1 MHAIRLHAFGP
12 AENLRYEEVDDP
24 EPEAGQVRIAV
35 SAAGVHLIDTSLR
48 AGQQMGPFPLPDL
61 PAIPGGRLPAPSTGL
76 ARVSRRRGSEH
87 ASWPTSA
94 RQAAATPPGRFAT
107 SSGSMSSPR
116 ALPTRPR

>member
-24 EPEAGQVRIAV
+24 EPGAGQVRIAV

-48 AGQQMGPFPLPDL
+48 AGQQMGPLPLPDL
-61 PAIPGGRLPAPSTGL
+61 PAIPGREVAGTVDGLGQGVAPSWLG
-76 ARVSRRRGSEH
+76 ARV
-87 ASWPTSA
+87 WPTSA